1 MARTPPP
8 EPPPEPPDE
17 AETVVRQDRWVEGA
31 PVTERHVVE
40 EEVAEPYEPAP
51 PPDRH
56 LWPWLLLLLALVLG
70 GLALLWYLSQD
81 DEETKP
87 VPAVV
92 RLTEQDAVVLLNEE
106 GFDARVQRLPDEAP
120 RGIVFAQD
128 PGAGRELEEGRVVTI
143 SVSTGPA
150 STDVPNVVGLP
161 VEQAEERLRAA
172 DLRANPVDVLSEEP
186 RGIVVAQSPRAG
198 EQAAPQAV
206 VRINVSQGTGRVE
219 VPDVVGSTA
228 SDARQR
234 LSQAGLESRIVQV
247 PSGEPE
253 GTVVAQ
259 SPTPGS
265 EVARGSTVRLNVSD
279 GSGGQEPQEREV
291 PNVEG
296 LPEQDAIEDLEDA
309 GFTVRIRREDV
320 TDPQEDGIVLR
331 QDPDAGSTAREGDEV
346 AIVVGQLSG

>member
-1 MARTPPP
+1 MART
-8 EPPPEPPDE
+8 PPPEPPDE
-17 AETVVRQDRWVEGA
+17 AETVVRQDRWAEGP
-31 PVTERHVVE
+31 PVTERRVVE

-92 RLTEQDAVVLLNEE
+92 RLTERDAVELLNEE
-106 GFDARVQRLPDEAP
+106 GFDARVLRRPSQSP

-143 SVSTGPA
+143 SVSTGPE
-150 STDVPNVVGLP
+150 SVDVPNVVGLP
-161 VEQAEERLRAA
+161 VEQAQERLREA
-172 DLRANPVDVLSEEP
+172 DLRARPVGVLSEEP
-186 RGIVVAQSPRAG
+186 RGTVVAQDPRAG
-198 EQAAPQAV
+198 EPAAPRSV
-206 VRINVSQGTGRVE
+206 VRINVSQGTGRVQ

-234 LSQAGLESRIVQV
+234 LSQAGLEGRIVQV
-247 PSGEPE
+247 PSAEPE

-259 SPTPGS
+259 SPTAGS

-279 GSGGQEPQEREV
+279 GSGGGQEAAEREV

-296 LPEQDAIEDLEDA
+296 LTEQDAIADLEDA
-309 GFTVRIRREDV
+309 GFTVRIRREEV
-320 TDPQEDGIVLR
+320 TDPAEDGIVLR

-346 AIVVGQLSG
+346 AIVVGQLAE